1 MSRWAAVG
9 LTLTLSLAAP
19 AAGQTPAPGSA
30 GQAST
35 LPATGSAV
43 WNALQRLDPA
53 RERVEAELGP
63 DDAAAFQ
70 RRLFDDLE
78 RPNDPMPDGYTP
90 AQWAETAAGIARL
103 DVEATDQLVAGVV
116 TPLRVVPGL
125 HEYVVPSRVDHHW
138 QLVAMYVPA
147 SAPATRAPLAIVLHG
162 NPQTEAELLAQAALR
177 RVADATGTIV
187 VAPFGRGIYDFA
199 EPAATDVYDLLD
211 ALQRA
216 LPVDRGRTY
225 LAGYSMGGFSVF
237 KIGPRGGYRWRAV
250 MCISGAILNSGVRAV
265 DLAWHDMPL
274 YVVTGAHDDSIPT
287 KYGEQTAGFL
297 AGIGLPVSFY
307 EEPNGSHALRTLIP
321 SLQRAWTDMLSG
333 TERPDSVPA
342 GRNGGGALPSSGPT
356 VPLKP

>member
-1 MSRWAAVG
+1 MTRWAAVG
-9 LTLTLSLAAP
+9 LTLTLSLSAP
-19 AAGQTPAPGSA
+19 AAGQTRAAA
-30 GQAST
+30 G
-35 LPATGSAV
+35 GAV
-43 WNALQRLDPA
+43 WDALQRLGAA
-53 RERVEAELGP
+53 RAFVEAELGTGE
-63 DDAAAFQ
+63 AAAFQ

-78 RPNDPMPDGYTP
+78 RPHDPIPDGYTP
-90 AQWAETAAGIARL
+90 EQWEETAAGIARL
-103 DVEATDQLVAGVV
+103 DVEATDQLVAG
-116 TPLRVVPGL
+116 TATSLRAVPGL
-125 HEYVVPSRVDHHW
+125 HEYLVPSRIDHRW

-162 NPQTEAELLAQAALR
+162 NPQTEAELLAQAELR

-199 EPAATDVYDLLD
+199 EPAASDVYDLLD

-321 SLQRAWTDMLSG
+321 SLQRAWTDMLAG
-333 TERPDSVPA
+333 TEHPESVPA
-342 GRNGGGALPSSGPT
+342 NRGGTGLPPAIPAAKVKT
-356 VPLKP
+356 